1 MQGNSLTGVKVR
13 MRWNSA
19 AGRKK
24 TQNTTIPYYKNK
36 DQSAN
41 CDSFLLLGG
50 QDNIYILAN
59 FNIEMGAG
67 RITAS

>member
-1 MQGNSLTGVKVR
+1 MWKWEWDEILQLGE
-13 MRWNSA
+13 
-19 AGRKK
+19 KK
-24 TQNTTIPYYKNK
+24 PQNTTIPYYKNK
-36 DQSAN
+36 DQSADW
-41 CDSFLLLGG
+41 DSFLLLGG